1 MPALELQYS
10 RTGPHQNLRLYNGKR
25 GRVILLTCQSA
36 HVRARLRT
44 QSCPSSL
51 RSRLLKVTEYYWYV
65 VVNTDGHYSTEVKQ
79 GLNEYNALI

>member
-10 RTGPHQNLRLYNGKR
+10 RTGLHQNLRLYNGKR
-25 GRVILLTCQSA
+25 GRVILLTCQSVY
-36 HVRARLRT
+36 VRARLRT
-44 QSCPSSL
+44 QSCP
-51 RSRLLKVTEYYWYV
+51 SRLLKVTEYYWYV